1 MRAFPLTLVILLL
14 VLSARADVVDCRLTG
29 VSTDSDGDGTIDQTD
44 TFTSDANGNL
54 IKSKIDSDNDGT
66 IDSTRTNTYDANG
79 NLLKSETDNDND
91 GTIDSTGTFTYN
103 ANGNLIKFERDS
115 DNDGTAD
122 FVQTRTIVCT
132 GGEPIPTLS
141 EWGIILL
148 AAALLGAGI
157 YYLRKERTA

>member
-1 MRAFPLTLVILLL
+1 MILLL
-14 VLSARADVVDCRLTG
+14 GLSARADVVDCGLTG

-54 IKSKIDSDNDGT
+54 LKRAFDFDNDGT
-66 IDSTRTNTYDANG
+66 IDSTSTFTYDANG
-79 NLLKSETDNDND
+79 NLLKSETDS
-91 GTIDSTGTFTYN
+91 G
-103 ANGNLIKFERDS
+103 
-115 DNDGTAD
+115 NDGTAD
-122 FVQTRTIVCT
+122 FVQTITFVCT
-132 GGEPIPTLS
+132 GGEPDPIPTLS